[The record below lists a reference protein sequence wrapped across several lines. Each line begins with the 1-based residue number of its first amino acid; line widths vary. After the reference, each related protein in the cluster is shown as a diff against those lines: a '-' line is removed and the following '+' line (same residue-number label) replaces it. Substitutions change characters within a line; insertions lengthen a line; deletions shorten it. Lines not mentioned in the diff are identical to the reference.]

1 MSAKCHERTFR
12 GAPIE
17 LMRLVAFQLP
27 AHAHAGFAADAFE
40 VLAEGQVE
48 LGEHGGVGRHGLK
61 KFAPA
66 ETSRPTRPRGRPE
79 GYAAQERSFK
89 AEGKAS

>member
-1 MSAKCHERTFR
+1 
-12 GAPIE
+12 
-17 LMRLVAFQLP
+17 MRLVAFQLP

-40 VLAEGQVE
+40 VLAEGHVE
-48 LGEHGGVGRHGLK
+48 LGEHGGVGRRVEEVHASK
-61 KFAPA
+61 
-66 ETSRPTRPRGRPE
+66 TSPNTSSSRPE